1 MLVRGKQLTP
11 TCTRPPRPSVLSQL
25 RAAPTSSQVEL
36 TSNLDPSLEAFDK
49 SKPMSRDTVDSPQMI
64 PPLPR
69 SPSQGNAARERPSNE
84 GYAIKG
90 GYLHGSPPA
99 SPRAHQKLPQR
110 PYPARDYQSLGGF
123 GASPPRTQAS
133 PLYSFDSKVA
143 PLPHLQQA
151 HYYGAPDID
160 VGQFRSK
167 QHNSHTLPQDPGHYI
182 FDSVGSGIST
192 SSTVSS
198 DVLAVVSNTNI
209 DFYHVDRKKATAI
222 GNLSDV
228 GGSIVGAKVQCLPSR
243 DPESSIDEWMV
254 ILIIHGP
261 YLDESDGKPS
271 DIGHDEFDASKSM
284 VQALQA
290 TEPEHLQT
298 RVVVYSLYGGQRLT
312 TLFAGPKVSCNSPEN
327 LPSSSHFAPAI
338 IDIQANERFV
348 TLSSGISGETII
360 FHWTSTSDQSVPV
373 RFHSIGKVWT
383 RKTSARQQN
392 LSASSTGLGQSM
404 GRDDNHMTLVR
415 PILSLGP
422 RWLAFVPPAA
432 SSQSSI
438 HGEVPASNGRK
449 VPGLS
454 SHAPPEEPSATC
466 ILDTPDEESFINRV
480 ARDATQEFVK
490 GARWVG
496 NQGITAWNR
505 YWSQAGEN
513 SEHGLPGSSPT
524 DRLPLSSPGHP
535 VFPPTHAQ
543 EQQMGSA
550 TAGPSS
556 VAILDLEKLVRS
568 QQLRSD
574 MALQPMATFSLRS
587 GCSALSLAPNG
598 VHLFTASARGDKQ
611 QVWDLKRL
619 MYSEADRTPISDR
632 QSKAPSVREIARFTR
647 ITEAKVVD
655 ISWTKPN
662 GAKLALLTD
671 NGTMHVYTL
680 PLTAFYWPPFYRSK
694 RTMSLPDEGP
704 LAPSNDHE
712 RGHSETSSNAFTSAF
727 SIFAEK
733 TQPLLSAVRGRTL
746 SASNSL
752 PESGGFTGSAGVGGR
767 SRTAVAA
774 NINRSFTAAASG
786 TVNTLR
792 HFGENRIHLP
802 GPSLCYRQGCAQWLD
817 SKDEDVLAVA
827 GQGAVRLYT
836 VGSRTRSKGNG
847 GPSAVATKPFQL
859 ELPRPLADQPPAGSG
874 QVNPREA
881 LHSLHNL
888 PRKRVS
894 SSGSP
899 DQTHPLSYAEIETHA
914 PYQPFHS
921 DERVQF
927 HVYDED
933 SVPLDTG
940 GPWIFGEDMAATRL
954 TKRKVT
960 LDKDRSDEGR
970 HPAPG
975 LSTRVG
981 REVEEDGDH
990 ITVTTGGMG
999 GHAGM
1004 QEGFFEDDLAVVD
1017 LAQHRV

>member
-1 MLVRGKQLTP
+1 MF
-11 TCTRPPRPSVLSQL
+11 
-25 RAAPTSSQVEL
+25 
-36 TSNLDPSLEAFDK
+36 N
-49 SKPMSRDTVDSPQMI
+49 
-64 PPLPR
+64 
-69 SPSQGNAARERPSNE
+69 
-84 GYAIKG
+84 
-90 GYLHGSPPA
+90 
-99 SPRAHQKLPQR
+99 
-110 PYPARDYQSLGGF
+110 
-123 GASPPRTQAS
+123 
-133 PLYSFDSKVA
+133 
-143 PLPHLQQA
+143 
-151 HYYGAPDID
+151 
-160 VGQFRSK
+160 
-167 QHNSHTLPQDPGHYI
+167 
-182 FDSVGSGIST
+182 SVGSSIST

-198 DVLAVVSNTNI
+198 DVLAVASNTNI
-209 DFYHVDRKKATAI
+209 DFYHVDRKKISAI
-222 GNLSDV
+222 GALSDV
-228 GGSIVGAKVQCLPSR
+228 GGSIVGAKVLGLPSC
-243 DPESSIDEWMV
+243 DPDSSPDEWMV

-261 YLDESDGKPS
+261 YLNEPNGEPS
-271 DIGHDEFDASKSM
+271 DIGRDEFDASRSM
-284 VQALQA
+284 IEALQT
-290 TEPEHLQT
+290 TESEHLQT
-298 RVVVYSLYGGQRLT
+298 RVVVYSLCGGQRLT
-312 TLFAGPKVSCNSPEN
+312 TLFAGPKVSCSSTED
-327 LPSSSHFAPAI
+327 LSSSSHFTPAI
-338 IDIQANERFV
+338 TDIQANERFV
-348 TLSSGISGETII
+348 TLSSGISGEIFI
-360 FHWTSTSDQSVPV
+360 FHWTPTGGESVPV
-373 RFHSIGKVWT
+373 KFHSIGKIWT
-383 RKTSARQQN
+383 RKTSPRQQA
-392 LSASSTGLGQSM
+392 LSASSTGLGQHSSRPDHHVM
-404 GRDDNHMTLVR
+404 LVR

-422 RWLAFVPPAA
+422 RWLAFVPPTA
-432 SSQSSI
+432 SSQFSI

-454 SHAPPEEPSATC
+454 SHAPPEEPSTTC
-466 ILDTPDEESFINRV
+466 FLDTPDEESFINRV

-496 NQGITAWNR
+496 NQGITAWNK
-505 YWSQAGEN
+505 YWSQAGEH
-513 SEHGLPGSSPT
+513 SELGFPDSSPT

-535 VFPPTHAQ
+535 AFPPTHAQ
-543 EQQMGSA
+543 EQQTGSA

-574 MALQPMATFSLRS
+574 MALQPMATFSLRG

-619 MYSEADRTPISDR
+619 TYSEADRTSLSDP
-632 QSKAPSVREIARFTR
+632 QFKASTVREIARFTR
-647 ITEAKVVD
+647 MTEAKVIDV
-655 ISWTKPN
+655 SWTKPN

-671 NGTMHVYTL
+671 NGTIHVYTL
-680 PLTAFYWPPFYRSK
+680 PPTAFCWPPFYRSK
-694 RTMSLPDEGP
+694 RTMSISDDGP
-704 LAPSNDHE
+704 PTHSNDHE
-712 RGHSETSSNAFTSAF
+712 RGHSESSSNAFSSAF

-752 PESGGFTGSAGVGGR
+752 PEAGGFTGTAGTGGR

-802 GPSLCYRQGCAQWLD
+802 GPSLCYRQGCAQWLE
-817 SKDEDVLAVA
+817 SRDEDVLAVA

-836 VGSRTRSKGNG
+836 VGSRARSKGSG
-847 GPSAVATKPFQL
+847 GPSAVATRPFQL
-859 ELPRPLADQPPAGSG
+859 ELPRPIADQPFNSR
-874 QVNPREA
+874 QVNPREV

-894 SSGSP
+894 PLDPP
-899 DQTHPLSYAEIETHA
+899 DQAHPLSYAEIETHA

-927 HVYDED
+927 HAYDED
-933 SVPLDTG
+933 SLPLPTAG
-940 GPWIFGEDMAATRL
+940 MWIFGEDVAATRL
-954 TKRKVT
+954 TKRKVAR
-960 LDKDRSDEGR
+960 DKDGSDEAR

-975 LSTRVG
+975 SATRMG
-981 REVEEDGDH
+981 REVEEDSDQ